1 MFRSLIFVIAIGLVI
16 WLVSRMLKNK
26 LGNNSTSRS
35 QNPKEIKNIVQCHQC
50 KAFIPEDRVV
60 REGGQT
66 FCSQKHLEE
75 WKESQ

>member
-26 LGNNSTSRS
+26 LGQNSS
-35 QNPKEIKNIVQCHQC
+35 PKTNSPREIKNIVQCHQC
-50 KAFIPEDRVV
+50 KAFIPEDKAL
-60 REGGQT
+60 RESGQT
-66 FCSQKHLEE
+66 FCSQQHLEE